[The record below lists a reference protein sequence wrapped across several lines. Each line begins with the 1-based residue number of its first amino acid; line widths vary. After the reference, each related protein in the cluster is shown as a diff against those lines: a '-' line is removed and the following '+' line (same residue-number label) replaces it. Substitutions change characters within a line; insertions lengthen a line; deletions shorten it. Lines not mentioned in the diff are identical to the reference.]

1 MSVTDSAT
9 VHVTELDLMPFEAAA
24 RLHHLPGLVLLDSSR
39 EGGGMGRYSYVTAAP
54 CLTIRSWD
62 RRVEVSGA
70 GGRRVLDAN
79 PWDVLQRELERRRRD
94 AVPSLPPFQGGAAGY
109 FGYDLG
115 RHLERLLATTPND
128 IGLPDLHVG
137 FYDWVLAHDHGEGR
151 SLLIST
157 GLPDG
162 PPAAAAER
170 MGVILD
176 LLSRPPQAGEAD
188 SFTAPPRLRSNT
200 GRDAYLRAV
209 ERIKEHIAAG
219 DCYQVNYSHRLEYPW
234 DGDPWA
240 LYERLREVSPVPY
253 GAYLQLGDA
262 AVLSASPERFLR
274 LDGRQ
279 VETRPI
285 KGTRPRGT
293 TPSQDAREAA
303 TLSRSAKDRAENLMI
318 VDLLRNDLGKV
329 CEVGSVEVPGLFELE
344 RYSHVWQLVS
354 TVTGRLRPD
363 LGPLDL
369 LRACF
374 PGGSVTGCPKIRSM
388 EIIEELERARR
399 GVYCGSIGYIDFGG
413 AMDTS
418 IVIRTP
424 IVKGGKLYLQVGGA
438 VVADSDPLLEY
449 EESLAKAAAGLAA
462 LDATVEEW

>member
-1 MSVTDSAT
+1 M
-9 VHVTELDLMPFEAAA
+9 
-24 RLHHLPGLVLLDSSR
+24 
-39 EGGGMGRYSYVTAAP
+39 
-54 CLTIRSWD
+54 
-62 RRVEVSGA
+62 EVSGA

-79 PWDVLQRELERRRRD
+79 PWDVLQRELERRQRD
-94 AVPSLPPFQGGAAGY
+94 AVPGLPPFQGGVVGY

-115 RHLERLLATTPND
+115 RHLEWLPDTASD
-128 IGLPDLHVG
+128 DVGLPDLHVG
-137 FYDWVLAHDHGEGR
+137 FFDWVLAHNHAEGR

-157 GLPDG
+157 GSPDAPLTG
-162 PPAAAAER
+162 AAER
-170 MGVILD
+170 TEVILD
-176 LLSRPPQAGEAD
+176 LLSRPPQAGEAY
-188 SFTAPPRLRSNT
+188 SFTASPRLKSNT

-219 DCYQVNYSHRLEYPW
+219 DCYQVNYSHRLECPW

-253 GAYLQLGDA
+253 GAYLQLEDA

-274 LDGRQ
+274 LDGHR

-285 KGTRPRGT
+285 KGTRPRGA

-329 CEVGSVEVPGLFELE
+329 CEVGSVEAPNLFELE
-344 RYSHVWQLVS
+344 QLSHVWQLVS

-363 LGPLDL
+363 LGPVDL

-424 IVKGGKLYLQVGGA
+424 IVKGGKLCLQVGGA

-462 LDATVEEW
+462 LDATVEES